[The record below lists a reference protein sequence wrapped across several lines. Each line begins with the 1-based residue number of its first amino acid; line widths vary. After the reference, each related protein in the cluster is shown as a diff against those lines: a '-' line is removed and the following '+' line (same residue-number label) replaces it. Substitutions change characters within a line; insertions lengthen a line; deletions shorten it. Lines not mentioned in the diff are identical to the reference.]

1 MQAAP
6 PVEVSTVQKNTGT
19 EPTRAVN
26 AGKEAPAHSQ
36 MAVSRAPPP
45 PPPDSAAN
53 LPLRPEQILYLQRMR
68 GNRHVQ
74 RQVERRLSA
83 RDPRG
88 KPEATSD
95 LVDDHTG
102 DAPSEG
108 GAASLVLSV
117 EPPREPTASNLV
129 IEDLAAA
136 EGPPVLPLSDGAAE
150 PAVNAPQSDIT
161 GPTLPDAIS
170 AGAQDQTRDAPPD
183 FRDIAANDGAASGSD
198 KLVVQR
204 WSLGGIVESVA
215 GTLSSAAEGALA
227 GIRSRIEGVVGG
239 LQSGWNRLTAMASGV
254 ARTVSQGLQAAGDRL
269 RSLASAAV
277 SGLRSGWSALQEGA
291 SSLAQGVISRIQ
303 GGLQTVTGS
312 IGAIAQAIINLD
324 ARSLQAAWNRLRALL
339 GGVWQQAQTLA
350 RGLTQRM
357 ATLWNSL
364 RARFTSIG
372 RSLADAARSI
382 VNQLRSISEAVRN
395 QIVAAWNGLQE
406 RARELGGIAGGIMR
420 AIQAVVE
427 RLVSFARRIWDGI
440 ASGWAALQ
448 ERLGAAIQS
457 IGSRISDII
466 GQLRRQ
472 AQSVWAGIAGLFGRL
487 RAWAARQMDRALS
500 GVRVLWNA
508 IRNFGI
514 GQLIDTII
522 KCAPFL
528 RAVRDAVQNPDSV
541 LRPIAQAIAA
551 KISEAMPARAEQ
563 VARARVAGRGTES
576 ALTPKATSGGPVVQ
590 RSVDHM
596 LIQRQALEQPI
607 DQGTLWRGFWFV
619 LTEKWNEF
627 WANPIANILHILWD
641 LIAFWETVPRD
652 LRGLVSDLERACERM
667 TTLGL
672 GFWRHLIDIPL
683 IILRRVNQILLDLF
697 PLFVLL
703 STAVGAIAG
712 GIGGTVGG
720 AILTFMAGGAGAA
733 PGAGGGIAGGAGVGF
748 GFAMG
753 VGEGLLVSYITVEL
767 LTAVKAW
774 ADLSFVEQTEKEQ
787 AEDLDQM
794 VSSSIGA
801 AIAGILWLISAIG
814 GQIAKR
820 LKINLRPGGAAQ
832 RFFEGVKRGFRG
844 GSPFRRGR
852 VRVIEID
859 SPSGLRA
866 SEPVYQ
872 NGRWE
877 WNLYDAETG
886 ARFCTI
892 YAEAPSAAESPTG
905 GPRLTLTPKEAV
917 MPDGEIVNL
926 QAKGFSW
933 TPESLRLAIESYQRK
948 FGVRPPELG
957 GEIDWSNLANFQFE
971 YAGIRAANPGMSPDA
986 IGIEA
991 AKKISFGKH
1000 RITVGYGDFSVRMSN
1015 FGDVK
1020 VNVKGQTHTLVDVPK
1035 DVYIEARP
1043 TSGGGTPGG
1052 GANQ

>member
-1 MQAAP
+1 
-6 PVEVSTVQKNTGT
+6 
-19 EPTRAVN
+19 
-26 AGKEAPAHSQ
+26 
-36 MAVSRAPPP
+36 
-45 PPPDSAAN
+45 
-53 LPLRPEQILYLQRMR
+53 LRPEQILYLQRMR

-74 RQVERRLSA
+74 RQVEWRLSA
-83 RDPRG
+83 RDPHS
-88 KPEATSD
+88 KSNAASD
-95 LVDDHTG
+95 LVN
-102 DAPSEG
+102 DAPGAGIRLEN
-108 GAASLVLSV
+108 GAASLAFSAEL
-117 EPPREPTASNLV
+117 P
-129 IEDLAAA
+129 A
-136 EGPPVLPLSDGAAE
+136 EGPPSKLAIDHLADAEGPPAQPLGDGAGAS
-150 PAVNAPQSDIT
+150 AASAPQIDTSNL
-161 GPTLPDAIS
+161 TLHDAIS
-170 AGAQDQTRDAPPD
+170 GNTQDQTGDLPPS
-183 FRDIAANDGAASGSD
+183 FKYIAANEDVALGTY
-198 KLVVQR
+198 KVVVQR
-204 WSLGGIVESVA
+204 WSLSGIVESVA
-215 GTLSSAAEGALA
+215 GALSSAAEAALA

-239 LQSGWNRLTAMASGV
+239 LQSGWSRLTSMASGV
-254 ARTVSQGLQAAGDRL
+254 ARTVSQGLQTAGDRL
-269 RSLASAAV
+269 RGLASAGV
-277 SGLRSGWSALQEGA
+277 NSLKSGWSALQQAA
-291 SSLAQGVISRIQ
+291 SSLAEGVISRIQ

-324 ARSLQAAWNRLRALL
+324 ARGLQGAWNRLRALL

-357 ATLWNSL
+357 GVLWNSL
-364 RARFTSIG
+364 RVRFTSIV
-372 RSLADAARSI
+372 RTLADTGRSI
-382 VNQLRSISEAVRN
+382 VNQLRAISEAVRDRV
-395 QIVAAWNGLQE
+395 VAAWNGLQE
-406 RARELGGIAGGIMR
+406 QARQLGGIAGGVMR
-420 AIQAVVE
+420 AIQAVVD
-427 RLVSFARRIWDGI
+427 RLVSFARRIWDAI
-440 ASGWAALQ
+440 ASGWTALQ
-448 ERLGAAIQS
+448 ERVGAAIQS
-457 IGSRISDII
+457 IGNRISDII
-466 GQLRRQ
+466 RQLRRQ
-472 AQSVWAGIAGLFGRL
+472 AQTIWAGIAGLFSRL

-500 GVRVLWNA
+500 GVRVLWNV

-514 GQLIDTII
+514 GRLIETIV

-528 RAVRDAVQNPDSV
+528 RAVREAVQNPDSV

-563 VARARVAGRGTES
+563 VARARIAGRGTES
-576 ALTPKATSGGPVVQ
+576 ALTPKSAAGGGIVQ
-590 RSVDHM
+590 RSVDHT

-619 LTEKWNEF
+619 LTDKWNEF

-683 IILRRVNQILLDLF
+683 IIWRRVNQILLDLF

-733 PGAGGGIAGGAGVGF
+733 PGAGVGVAGGAGIGF

-753 VGEGLLVSYITVEL
+753 VGEGLLVSYIVAEL
-767 LTAVKAW
+767 LTVVKAW
-774 ADLSFVEQTEKEQ
+774 ADLSFVEQTEEEQ

-794 VSSSIGA
+794 VSSAIGA

-852 VRVIEID
+852 GTGEDGQGPKPGEEVRVIEID
-859 SPSGLRA
+859 SPSRLRA
-866 SEPVYQ
+866 SEPIYQ

-886 ARFCTI
+886 ARFCEV
-892 YAEAPSAAESPTG
+892 YADAPSASTNPTG

-917 MPDGEIVNL
+917 MPDGTIVNL

-948 FGVRPPELG
+948 FGIRPAELG
-957 GEIDWSNLANFQFE
+957 GEIDWSNLANFQVE
-971 YAGIRAANPGMSPDA
+971 YARIRAANPGMSPDA

-991 AKKISFGKH
+991 AKQISFGKH
-1000 RITVGYGDFSVRMSN
+1000 RISVGYGDFKVRMSN
-1015 FGDVK
+1015 FGDV
-1020 VNVKGQTHTLVDVPK
+1020 NVKGQALVDVPQ